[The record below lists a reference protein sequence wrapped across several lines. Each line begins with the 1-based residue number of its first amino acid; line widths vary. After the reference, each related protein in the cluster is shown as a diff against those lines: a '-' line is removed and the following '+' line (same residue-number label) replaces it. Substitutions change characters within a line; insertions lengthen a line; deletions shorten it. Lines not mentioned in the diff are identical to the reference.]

1 MATSRR
7 RAGQSGAGKKK
18 NNVILDTSGFEG
30 MLMELESM
38 GANLDHIVSQTLGE
52 AAKRIESDMRAA
64 VVPGKMPARGK
75 FWTGTT
81 ERSVV
86 HDTTVRKDGN
96 LYWVPVGFDFDLPG
110 AGGFLIVGTPYME
123 PVPEL
128 YRMFQQ
134 KSYMREIQNDLWES
148 VEKHLEIARKAYRNV
163 ST

>member
-1 MATSRR
+1 MATYRR
-7 RAGQSGAGKKK
+7 RDFQRATGKKK
-18 NNVILDTSGFEG
+18 NTVRLDTSVVED
-30 MLMELESM
+30 MLVELESM
-38 GANLDHIVSQTLGE
+38 GANLDFIVSKVLGK
-52 AAKRIESDMRAA
+52 AAKKIESDTRAA

-75 FWTGTT
+75 YWTGTT

-148 VEKHLEIARKAYRNV
+148 VEKHLEIARRAHGNV
-163 ST
+163 SA